1 MPADSDEYSSS
12 KRGRKKK
19 DRADREEK
27 KSRHHQAP
35 ESEQPSVENVP
46 SVEEVC
52 ETHELNDVGIEYT
65 TENYEN
71 LVTQKM
77 FSSYVRP
84 ILQKENSK
92 APSSKVSLL
101 VAAKWREFCEEN
113 PNLREEDPIG
123 GPTNE
128 PEAELENSEEEQE
141 EELEY
146 QPKPS
151 RSRASRGAAKKEES
165 DDNELD
171 DDEDEPKKR
180 SSARNVTKR
189 GRKQK
194 VPTLKIKF
202 GKKKNQSSDE
212 EKVKNEI
219 RS

>member
-1 MPADSDEYSSS
+1 VAPDSDDYSSS

-27 KSRHHQAP
+27 KSSRHHQVP
-35 ESEQPSVENVP
+35 ESEQLSVENVP
-46 SVEEVC
+46 SVDEVC
-52 ETHELNDVGIEYT
+52 ETHDLNDVEIEF
-65 TENYEN
+65 TEEHYQN

-84 ILQKENSK
+84 IIQKENSR
-92 APSSKVSLL
+92 AQSTKVSLL
-101 VAAKWREFCEEN
+101 VAAKWREFCEQN
-113 PNLREEDPIG
+113 PNLRDEDPIG
-123 GPTNE
+123 GTSND
-128 PEAELENSEEEQE
+128 PEAEQENSAEEP

-165 DDNELD
+165 DDNEID
-171 DDEDEPKKR
+171 DDDDEPKKR
-180 SSARNVTKR
+180 SSARNVAKR
-189 GRKQK
+189 GKKQK

-212 EKVKNEI
+212 EKVREYK
-219 RS
+219 